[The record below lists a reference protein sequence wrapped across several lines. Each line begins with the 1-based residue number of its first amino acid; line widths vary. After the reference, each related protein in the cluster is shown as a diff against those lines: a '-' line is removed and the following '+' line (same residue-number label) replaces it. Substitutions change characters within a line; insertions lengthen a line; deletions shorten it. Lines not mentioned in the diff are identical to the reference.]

1 MNLLQAPAET
11 FNYMVL
17 GYAVI
22 LGVLFLYIL
31 SFMVRLRNMKRDYKM
46 LQDVEVEQDETS

>member
-1 MNLLQAPAET
+1 MLFQQGPAET

-22 LGVLFLYIL
+22 LGVMGVYIANIAL
-31 SFMVRLRNMKRDYKM
+31 RFRNMRHDLKV
-46 LQDVEVEQDETS
+46 LQDIAEDQEQ